1 MAIFLTIIGAII
13 GIACLVNLLCLLA
26 REYAERKT
34 KNVWVPALAVL
45 TISFGVLFSLGL
57 MASYE
62 NYFYDTYQEV
72 NRLGANIRVMEQR
85 EIVLAGQLKP
95 LVDQYQELEK
105 ILLKIAQ
112 ERDTQKLLALFERYP
127 DLKASVN
134 FQKLMDQLF
143 LLRDGVARAQLE
155 RAAQVRRYNSMNQT
169 WPSRLF
175 KPAGLPNY
183 IGIDSPVAAPSPS
196 PAK

>member
-1 MAIFLTIIGAII
+1 M
-13 GIACLVNLLCLLA
+13 
-26 REYAERKT
+26 
-34 KNVWVPALAVL
+34 
-45 TISFGVLFSLGL
+45 
-57 MASYE
+57 
-62 NYFYDTYQEV
+62 Q
-72 NRLGANIRVMEQR
+72 QR
-85 EIVLAGQLKP
+85 ETVLSAELSP
-95 LVDQYQELEK
+95 LVSQYTELEK
-105 ILLKIAQ
+105 TLLKIAQ

-155 RAAQVRRYNSMNQT
+155 RTVQVREYNSINQT

-183 IGIDSPVAAPSPS
+183 IDIDFPVTAPSPS

>member
-62 NYFYDTYQEV
+62 NYFYDTYQHV
-72 NRLGANIRVMEQR
+72 DRLGGNIRIMQQR
-85 EIVLAGQLKP
+85 EAVLSAELSP
-95 LVDQYQELEK
+95 LVNQYTELEK
-105 ILLKIAQ
+105 TLLKIAQ

-155 RAAQVRRYNSMNQT
+155 RTVQVREYNSINQT

-183 IGIDSPVAAPSPS
+183 IDIDFPVTAPSPS

>member
-1 MAIFLTIIGAII
+1 MMS
-13 GIACLVNLLCLLA
+13 CL
-26 REYAERKT
+26 
-34 KNVWVPALAVL
+34 VPALAVL

-62 NYFYDTYQEV
+62 NYFYDTYQHV
-72 NRLGANIRVMEQR
+72 DRLGANIRIMQQR
-85 EIVLAGQLKP
+85 ETVLSAELSP
-95 LVDQYQELEK
+95 LVSQYTELEK
-105 ILLKIAQ
+105 TLLKIAQ

-155 RAAQVRRYNSMNQT
+155 RTVQVREYNSINQT

-183 IGIDSPVAAPSPS
+183 IDIDFPVTAPSPS